1 MKKIEAIIRPNKLED
16 VKEALQ
22 KIDINGITM
31 SQVLGCGKQKG
42 WKEYYRG
49 SEVYMNV
56 LPKIKLEL
64 VVDDSKLE
72 KTLDTIIQYA
82 KTGEVGDGKIFI
94 SEITDCI
101 RIRTGEH
108 GENAV

>member
-22 KIDINGITM
+22 KIDISGITM

-94 SEITDCI
+94 SDITDCI

>member
-1 MKKIEAIIRPNKLED
+1 MKKIEAVIRPSKLED

-22 KIDINGITM
+22 RVGISGITIT
-31 SQVLGCGKQKG
+31 QVLGCGKQMG
-42 WKEYYRG
+42 WKEHYRG
-49 SEVYMNV
+49 SEVSINI

-64 VVDDSKLE
+64 VVEDSKLE

-82 KTGEVGDGKIFI
+82 RTGEVGDGKIFV

>member
-22 KIDINGITM
+22 KIDINGITIC
-31 SQVLGCGKQKG
+31 QVLGCGKQKG

-49 SEVYMNV
+49 SEVSMNV

-64 VVDDSKLE
+64 VVEDSKLE

-82 KTGEVGDGKIFI
+82 KTGEVGDGKIFV
-94 SEITDCI
+94 SEITECI

>member
-49 SEVYMNV
+49 SEVSMNV

>member
-22 KIDINGITM
+22 KIDINGITIC
-31 SQVLGCGKQKG
+31 QVLGCGKQKG

-49 SEVYMNV
+49 SEVSMNV

-64 VVDDSKLE
+64 VVEDSKLE

-82 KTGEVGDGKIFI
+82 KTGEVGDGKIFV

>member
-22 KIDINGITM
+22 KIDINGLTM

-49 SEVYMNV
+49 SEVNMNV

-72 KTLDTIIQYA
+72 KTLDTIIEHA
-82 KTGEVGDGKIFI
+82 RTGEVGDGKIFV

-108 GENAV
+108 GENAI